1 MIDFDFFGDR
11 ICREVDTYLKRFE
24 TYKGTKIKSFSF
36 SLEIKV
42 TIIRFMKSQVR
53 FTNEITV
60 VFGITIFS
68 VRRTNHSQ
76 LFVYIV

>member
-24 TYKGTKIKSFSF
+24 TYKGTNKIVFF
-36 SLEIKV
+36 FLEIKV

-60 VFGITIFS
+60 IFGITFFS